1 MSRELRPVEICVCRM
16 VFALLGIIVLA
27 FVVLSAIDFLF
38 DPWPRARNVQS
49 RPVVQ
54 SPPLIQSQIAQS
66 QKSSRRGALADQPA
80 GIALLRKEMQS
91 QTPGSALDRAIRFD
105 PGLLDRRVYGT
116 SYIDADAL
124 PNASA
129 TGTLQSGPQQEIFTA
144 ALASAEPAVSYRSE
158 ESLAQSSASNR
169 QGQPIEVAVG
179 AAASSREDVQQIQS
193 RLRDL
198 GYLSSAAT
206 GIWDLKSRDALRD
219 FKLINRLANS
229 DTLDVETSEKLSSQT
244 AIRAHQSFIG
254 SWSAAPCSSTK
265 TKDLR
270 VTISSRRIRASTG
283 SICEIHGVQSENSG
297 WRVRANCSQGTQ
309 HWTANGRFAVRGE
322 KLIWTS
328 ERDVINY
335 FRCN

>member
-1 MSRELRPVEICVCRM
+1 MSRELRPVEIRVCRI

-38 DPWPRARNVQS
+38 GPWPRARNVQS

-91 QTPGSALDRAIRFD
+91 QTPGLALDRAIRSD

-129 TGTLQSGPQQEIFTA
+129 TGTLQSGPQEIFTA

-158 ESLAQSSASNR
+158 EPLTQSSASSR

-270 VTISSRRIRASTG
+270 VTISYVA
-283 SICEIHGVQSENSG
+283 
-297 WRVRANCSQGTQ
+297 
-309 HWTANGRFAVRGE
+309 
-322 KLIWTS
+322 
-328 ERDVINY
+328 
-335 FRCN
+335 